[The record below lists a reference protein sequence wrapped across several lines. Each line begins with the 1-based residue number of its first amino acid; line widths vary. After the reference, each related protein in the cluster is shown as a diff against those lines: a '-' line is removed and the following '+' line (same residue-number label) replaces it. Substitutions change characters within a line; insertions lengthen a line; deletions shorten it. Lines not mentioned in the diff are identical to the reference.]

1 MPQTGRRKAGRLRVE
16 LPAQLL
22 TLDGH
27 PKANLCD
34 ISRSGARLRI
44 SHPLKIGDDVVINWL
59 NFEGFGHV
67 VWVKDEFAGV
77 EFYDPIDEDILLKTR
92 EIIDYGLDPGEEGAA
107 REAARNWYLGYR

>member
-27 PKANLCD
+27 PKASLCD
-34 ISRSGARLRI
+34 VSRSGARLRP
-44 SHPLKIGDDVVINWL
+44 SVPLKVGDEVVVYWL
-59 NFEGFGHV
+59 NFDAFGHV
-67 VWVKDEFAGV
+67 VWAKDEFVGM
-77 EFYDPIDEDILLKTR
+77 EFYDPLDEDILLKTR